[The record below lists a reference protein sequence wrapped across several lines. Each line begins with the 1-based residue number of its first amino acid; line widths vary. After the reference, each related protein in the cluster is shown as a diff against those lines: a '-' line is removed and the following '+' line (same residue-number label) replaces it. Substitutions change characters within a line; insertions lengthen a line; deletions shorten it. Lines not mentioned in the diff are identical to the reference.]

1 MTVANVN
8 IGNLANAIMKE
19 LEEYANTTADEL
31 KAAAKEIGK
40 ETAKELQKTSPK
52 ASGVYAKDWTSSVQ
66 SEKSNSIS
74 VIVHD
79 KKYQI
84 THLLEK
90 GHQNRNGGRTP
101 AIVHIAPAE
110 EAAVDQLEK
119 ELRKRL

>member
-1 MTVANVN
+1 MANVN

-19 LEEYANTTADEL
+19 LEEYADTTADEL

-52 ASGVYAKDWTSSVQ
+52 ASEVYAKGWTSSVQ

-110 EAAVDQLEK
+110 EEAADRLEK
-119 ELRKRL
+119 ELMKRL